1 MMSGFPQFRVEGVT
15 LPRVICG
22 TNALLG
28 WSHVSPGRDAW
39 IREYF
44 TPDRI
49 ARVLAKCID
58 LGVTAVM
65 GPLFPR
71 LIDALDETE
80 KLTGVRMTWVSTTNA
95 GMAPKGKEE
104 EIQKARAAGNTEEVL
119 AIARESTAEQA
130 AMLKAAGAPICLF
143 HGGWIDRWPVDN
155 GRLRDFSRFTQA
167 IREAGLIPGAMT
179 HDSQRLSELVS
190 GGYDLSLFG
199 TPVNKGGWNMR
210 PSRDEALGVIA
221 KVGKPVLAIKT
232 LACGRF
238 DEHHIAD
245 WLNWAVDVEGIEAVV
260 IGVMVE
266 QEAEESIPILR
277 DRFAAKFGN

>member
-1 MMSGFPQFRVEGVT
+1 MSDFPQFVVEGVT

-44 TPDRI
+44 TPERI
-49 ARVLAKCID
+49 ARVFAKCIE

-71 LIDALDETE
+71 LIEALNETE

-95 GMAPKGKEE
+95 GMAPKGREE
-104 EIQKARAAGNTEEVL
+104 EAQKARAAGNFDEAL
-119 AIARESTAEQA
+119 AIARESTAEQV

-143 HGGWIDRWPVDN
+143 HGGWVDRWPMRD
-155 GRLRDFSRFTQA
+155 GHLEDFSRFTQA
-167 IREAGLIPGAMT
+167 IRDAGLIPGAMT
-179 HDSQRLSELVS
+179 HDSQRLSDLVH
-190 GGYDLSLFG
+190 GNYDLALYG

-210 PSRDEALGVIA
+210 PSRDEALKVIA
-221 KVGKPVLAIKT
+221 SAGKPVLAIKT

-238 DEHHIAD
+238 DEHHLAE
-245 WLNWAVDVEGIEAVV
+245 WLNWAVDVEGVEAVV

-266 QEAEESIPILR
+266 QEAQESIPILR
-277 DRFAAKFGN
+277 ERFTAKFGA